1 MFPYEILALIQPLWK
16 HFWGHH
22 QLLEGRF
29 TTCCWWDFNSPKNF
43 LSIPFCIMWII
54 LKSSVTND
62 ALQHH
67 IHTPPTIGGPK
78 SQTFCHT
85 WYCWESNFQ
94 CYKHYAYTYI
104 LVYLYNFILL
114 KMRTYRWANNRKS
127 LMKRKF
133 SFSLL
138 IPGIKIKSLPLLC
151 GVIFCILTSLK
162 RPTKI
167 CASVAM
173 TITVYHSPNIKH
185 PGIILISSHWVT
197 DTKNKRI
204 Y

>member
-1 MFPYEILALIQPLWK
+1 
-16 HFWGHH
+16 
-22 QLLEGRF
+22 
-29 TTCCWWDFNSPKNF
+29 
-43 LSIPFCIMWII
+43 
-54 LKSSVTND
+54 
-62 ALQHH
+62 
-67 IHTPPTIGGPK
+67 
-78 SQTFCHT
+78 
-85 WYCWESNFQ
+85 
-94 CYKHYAYTYI
+94 
-104 LVYLYNFILL
+104 
-114 KMRTYRWANNRKS
+114 MRTYRWANNRKS

-185 PGIILISSHWVT
+185 PGIILISSHRVT